1 MITATQQRD
10 REFIRLCQRHY
21 KTLCEEGQNPS
32 IYRIV
37 LDVLSKPAPSY
48 FVDFYH
54 ASAKLSHALR
64 QEPPSRGKT
73 YYCSR
78 LWRDMLRDYK
88 ELQKRHPRRSFHEL
102 VLELCVGTAGNPRFY
117 ISPRRA
123 VEIVRRHLV

>member
-64 QEPPSRGKT
+64 QEPSSRGKT

-78 LWRDMLRDYK
+78 LW
-88 ELQKRHPRRSFHEL
+88 
-102 VLELCVGTAGNPRFY
+102 